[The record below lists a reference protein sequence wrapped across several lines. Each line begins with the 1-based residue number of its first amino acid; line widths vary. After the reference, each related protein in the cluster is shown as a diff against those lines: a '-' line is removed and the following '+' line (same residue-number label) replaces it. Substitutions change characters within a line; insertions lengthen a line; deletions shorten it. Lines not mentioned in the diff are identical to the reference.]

1 METIRLTKA
10 TFRAVGWALIV
21 VSVLGN
27 KQEQCRSL
35 IIQMDLALI
44 AWLLMRITS
53 VPIELS

>member
-1 METIRLTKA
+1 
-10 TFRAVGWALIV
+10 V

-35 IIQMDLALI
+35 IIQMDLTLI

-53 VPIELS
+53 VPIELN